1 MFSFRRPAAAAV
13 AGLAALTALAVGP
26 APPRAAA
33 DSVVSHAVT
42 FKVHSVNTSQVPCP
56 TDGAAYSIQGHL
68 TAPAAQLDPGGAHAV
83 VLDLHGLGYGE
94 FFWHFQSVP
103 GYDWAAGLAD
113 HGIASVSVDRL
124 GYGASGH
131 PPGNETCMGGQADIA
146 HQMVQALKKGD
157 YDMDGGPG
165 VGFPKVVIAGHSAG
179 GGISQVEAYSFRD
192 VDGLMVFSW
201 ADSDQSPQV
210 LGDFA
215 QTGGV
220 CLTGGKPPGYA
231 PLGQSDDDFKA
242 LMFHHADAAV
252 ESAATAMRNPDPC
265 GDDGS
270 IPTEIFVDHLQVSSI
285 KLPVLLVMGAEDA
298 IFPPPSLEHQK
309 SLYTGTGDLTAVS
322 VPDTG
327 HAVTLEASAPSTRD
341 TVASWLCARGFC
353 GG

>member
-1 MFSFRRPAAAAV
+1 MFTFRRPAAAAV

-33 DSVVSHAVT
+33 ASVVSHGVS
-42 FKVHSVNTSQVPCP
+42 FQVHSTNTSMVPCP
-56 TDGAAYSIQGHL
+56 TDGAAYTIQGHL
-68 TAPAAQLDPGGAHAV
+68 TAPAGQLDPGGAHAV

-103 GYDWAAGLAD
+103 GYDWAAGLAAR
-113 HGIASVSVDRL
+113 GIASVSVDRL
-124 GYGASGH
+124 GYGASSH
-131 PPGNETCMGGQADIA
+131 PPGTQTCMGGQADIA
-146 HQMVQALKKGD
+146 HQMVQALRTGS
-157 YDMDGGPG
+157 YSMDGGPG
-165 VGFPKVVIAGHSAG
+165 VGFPKVVVAGHSAG
-179 GGISQVEAYSFRD
+179 GGISQVEAYSFHD
-192 VDGLMVFSW
+192 VDGLMIFSW

-210 LGDFA
+210 LGAFA

-231 PLGQSDDDFKA
+231 PLGQSDDEFKA
-242 LMFHHADAAV
+242 LMFHSADPAV
-252 ESAATAMRNPDPC
+252 EAAATAMRSPDPC

-270 IPTEIFVDHLQVSSI
+270 IPAEIFVDHLQVQSI
-285 KLPVLLVMGAEDA
+285 KLPVLLVMGANDA
-298 IFPPPSLEHQK
+298 IFPPPSLDHQK

-327 HAVTLEASAPSTRD
+327 HAVTLELSASSTRD

-353 GG
+353 SG